1 MSFKVVSQLTILYSE
16 RLGLPLIVQLARMCT
31 VTALLASVI
40 RRPHMTIHIAYDTV
54 MCCTVNEPLYDPS
67 VTLG

>member
-40 RRPHMTIHIAYDTV
+40 RRPHDTV